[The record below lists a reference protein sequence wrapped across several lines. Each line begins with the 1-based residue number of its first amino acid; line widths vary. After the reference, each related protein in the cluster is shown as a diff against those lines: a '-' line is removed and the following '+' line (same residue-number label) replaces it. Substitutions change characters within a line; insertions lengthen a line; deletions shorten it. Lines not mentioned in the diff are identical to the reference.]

1 MRRRFITLLTLS
13 LATLFGMAAPVSE
26 SEAMQQAQAFL
37 AGRGKGFSSLTMAP
51 ARRGMETESTAP
63 YYAFNVENDGGF
75 VVVSG
80 DDNLDPI
87 LGYADQGGIDLNNL
101 PDGLQYMLDCYAAAS
116 PARTP
121 VIVRRTVRAPIAPL
135 IQTKWNQYEPY
146 NRFTPLYSD
155 TTKNVPTG
163 CGATAMAQ
171 VMKYWNWPQAACQPL
186 PGYRPPSD
194 SNDTVAP
201 VPPSDP
207 NDTVAPVPAT
217 TFDWA
222 NMLNTYSGSESE
234 AEKDAV
240 AKLMEYCGKS
250 ILMEYTPSYGGAYSL
265 CISYALKTYFDYDP
279 GVQFVCREHYSYAQW
294 ISLLYNELA
303 EGRPVC
309 YSGQSAGGGH
319 AFVCDGYDS
328 DDYFHF
334 NWGWGGTSD
343 GYFRLVNPNPS
354 NQGAGGSSTDD
365 GFSMYESATIGIQ
378 PSTQPSGKNYCLI
391 LEDIYFEMQGGHQ
404 LTAFKL
410 YSQKNGTN
418 LFDINLRLYNPDGT
432 LYRDLWTWEAETIKF
447 LHIRR
452 PSYFFYDEN
461 IDDGIY
467 QVKLFSRLTGETE
480 WKECMDWE
488 AQPVTLTV
496 TNGHDTTTTTHPAY
510 FYPADA
516 TLSVEG
522 NQQVDNRLT
531 VTAHVTGG
539 DADYSGTLILLV
551 NGWETMGFQIDIP
564 AHQTRDVVF
573 TYVPWAAGN
582 DTLSLYA
589 GEVPIGSDTVIQIQ
603 ASDASQTSDQVALN
617 TSFVI
622 HNIDNNS
629 LYGGRMQAS
638 IIFSN
643 PSADTTFYGI
653 VWIYLYEQLP
663 GETRTIYNR
672 EGSYRRV
679 PPSDSLVID
688 LDWAGL
694 VAGAQYYLATYVHR
708 YTPDGYVWDY
718 AQSDAYYM
726 ISGYE
731 VFDAEGR
738 STLHPLRDTL
748 NISDAA
754 FVNFSL
760 LTEADTVNCFVPSS
774 NPNCVYVLND
784 TVTLPWAAG
793 LTNIVR
799 NGHADSL
806 TLTDGHAFFTPVEFT
821 ATNVQYSRP
830 YRLGASTICLPFDV
844 AQVPGGLL
852 SFEYEM
858 PGNVVFLGPYRSLE
872 ANTPYLFIGSRQSAA
887 DSILLFTGDNATIQP
902 SKVATWSGNYYNFC
916 GSTYVMALE
925 DVYVEGEG
933 GGFSHQNFAVSQPF
947 RAWFR
952 DSEIAPYPVEMLDI
966 RLLPTDVKD
975 VRGQMAECPPD
986 GTGGT
991 ASAEGGTK
999 VLIDGQLYIRR
1010 GGVVYDVLGHKVQ

>member
-13 LATLFGMAAPVSE
+13 LATLFAVAAPVSE
-26 SEAMQQAQAFL
+26 SEAMGQAQAFL

-51 ARRGMETESTAP
+51 ARRGIETESTAP

-121 VIVRRTVRAPIAPL
+121 VVIHRTVRTPIAPL
-135 IQTKWNQYEPY
+135 IQTKWYQYEPY

-155 TTKNVPTG
+155 TTPNAPTG
-163 CGATAMAQ
+163 CAATVMAQ

-186 PGYRPPSD
+186 PGYRPPV
-194 SNDTVAP
+194 N
-201 VPPSDP
+201 P
-207 NDTVAPVPAT
+207 NDTIAPVPAT

-250 ILMEYTPSYGGAYSL
+250 ILMEYTPSYSSAYGMCL
-265 CISYALKTYFDYDP
+265 SYAFKTYFDYDP
-279 GVQFVCREHYSYAQW
+279 GVQLVSREHYSYAQW
-294 ISLLYNELA
+294 ISLIYNELA

-309 YSGQSAGGGH
+309 YFGVSVGGGH
-319 AFVCDGYDS
+319 AFICDGYDS

-343 GYFRLVNPNPS
+343 GYFRLVNPNPY
-354 NQGAGGSSTDD
+354 NQGAGGSSTND

-404 LTAFKL
+404 LTVFKL
-410 YSQKNGTN
+410 CSQKNGTN

-432 LYRDLWTWEAETIKF
+432 LYRDLWTWEAETIE
-447 LHIRR
+447 LVHTRR

-467 QVKLFSRLTGETE
+467 QVKLFSRMTGESE

-488 AQPVTLTV
+488 AQPITLTV

-522 NQQVDNRLT
+522 NQQVDNQIT

-539 DADYSGTLILLV
+539 DADYSDILVLRV
-551 NGWETMGFQIDIP
+551 NGWEVMGFQVDIP
-564 AHQTRDVVF
+564 AHETRDVVF
-573 TYVPWAAGN
+573 TYVPTAAGS
-582 DTLSLYA
+582 DTLLLYA

-643 PSADTTFYGI
+643 PSADTTYYGT

-663 GETRTIYNR
+663 GETRTIYYR
-672 EGSYRRV
+672 EGSRRRV

-688 LDWAGL
+688 LDQAGL
-694 VAGAQYYLATYVHR
+694 VAGAQYYLATYVYR
-708 YTPDGYVWDY
+708 YTPNGYVWDY
-718 AQSDAYYM
+718 AQGDAYYM

-748 NISDAA
+748 NISDAT
-754 FVNFSL
+754 FVDFSL

-784 TVTLPWAAG
+784 TATLSWAAG

-799 NGHADSL
+799 NGHTDSL

-844 AQVPGGLL
+844 PQVPGGLF
-852 SFEYEM
+852 SFEYEVS
-858 PGNVVFLGPYRSLE
+858 GDVVFTGVYNSLE
-872 ANTPYLFIGSRQSAA
+872 ANTPYLFIGDRQSAA
-887 DSILLFTGDNATIQP
+887 DSVLLFIGENATIQP
-902 SKVATWSGNYYNFC
+902 SKVAIWSGNYYNFC

-933 GGFSHQNFAVSQPF
+933 SGFSHQDFAVSQPF

-966 RLLPTDVKD
+966 RLLPTDVEIVEGQESK
-975 VRGQMAECPPD
+975 VKGRGEKFLRD
-986 GTGGT
+986 GR
-991 ASAEGGTK
+991 
-999 VLIDGQLYIRR
+999 LYIRCD
-1010 GGVVYDVLGHKVQ
+1010 GVIYDVLGRNVQMDN